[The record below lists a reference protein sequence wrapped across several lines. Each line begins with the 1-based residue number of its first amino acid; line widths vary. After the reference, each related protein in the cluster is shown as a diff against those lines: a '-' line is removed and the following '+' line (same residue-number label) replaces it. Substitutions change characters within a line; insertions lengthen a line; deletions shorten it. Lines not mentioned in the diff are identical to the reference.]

1 MKTPN
6 FFAET
11 GLERTAERRID
22 SEWLQELLHAS
33 KTRFLPIWRNQN
45 LLQKGSKNPI
55 PVGLTF
61 EEIKVVLKGGH
72 SAVFLGLRDG
82 LAFFALDISHLR
94 DPYELPAIKKTGNF
108 NDIRE
113 ISLQIPRQDGG
124 LLAYA
129 RAITHWHQTHKF
141 CGRCGKECE
150 AREGGH
156 MRQCI
161 NPDCKTQHFP
171 RTDPAVIMLVSNN
184 DKIILA
190 RKKGWPEDRYSI
202 LAGFVEPGESLEGAV
217 RREVLE
223 EVGVH
228 INNIRYHSS
237 QPWPF
242 PSNLML
248 GFFADAKNTD
258 LKICDEELED
268 ARWFSRE
275 ELIEEAKL
283 YEKKPH
289 SVSIAR
295 RLIAEW
301 ALGYNH

>member
-22 SEWLQELLHAS
+22 SEWLQELIHAS
-33 KTRFLPIWRNQN
+33 ETRFLPIWRNQN

-150 AREGGH
+150 A
-156 MRQCI
+156 
-161 NPDCKTQHFP
+161 
-171 RTDPAVIMLVSNN
+171 
-184 DKIILA
+184 
-190 RKKGWPEDRYSI
+190 
-202 LAGFVEPGESLEGAV
+202 EP
-217 RREVLE
+217 
-223 EVGVH
+223 
-228 INNIRYHSS
+228 I
-237 QPWPF
+237 Q
-242 PSNLML
+242 
-248 GFFADAKNTD
+248 
-258 LKICDEELED
+258 
-268 ARWFSRE
+268 
-275 ELIEEAKL
+275 
-283 YEKKPH
+283 
-289 SVSIAR
+289 
-295 RLIAEW
+295 
-301 ALGYNH
+301 